1 MSKVELQNITKIY
14 DKTIKA
20 LDDISFTVNDGE
32 FFVLLG
38 PTGAGKTTTLRS
50 IAGLEKIDKGKILF
64 DDEDF
69 SEAQP
74 AACLLYTSPS
84 PRDSCASRMP
94 SSA

>member
-50 IAGLEKIDKGKILF
+50 IAV
-64 DDEDF
+64 
-69 SEAQP
+69 
-74 AACLLYTSPS
+74 
-84 PRDSCASRMP
+84 
-94 SSA
+94 

>member
-38 PTGAGKTTTLRS
+38 PTLS
-50 IAGLEKIDKGKILF
+50 LIHI
-64 DDEDF
+64 
-69 SEAQP
+69 SEP
-74 AACLLYTSPS
+74 TRP
-84 PRDSCASRMP
+84 
-94 SSA
+94 